1 MYRGACLC
9 LPSPFGAGFRKPA
22 RHSRALEKTPGRAR
36 RLGVCLAALGA
47 TRAPSQCPPVLIP
60 GLAFSIGPRLGVA
73 ASRLTSRYCG
83 ATFAAER
90 AGVQATCRLASLNP
104 GPAALAS
111 FLGYH
116 KLPLSSVCPTHSA
129 ARSSHLLR
137 GETWAI
143 ARPRADPAM
152 SPPPTPACCCGGVA
166 PQQLNTLM
174 LRWGPSAG
182 TARGVWP
189 CPALSIDLGR
199 VLLAPFL
206 CFLSLHFLG
215 VADRR

>member
-1 MYRGACLC
+1 M
-9 LPSPFGAGFRKPA
+9 
-22 RHSRALEKTPGRAR
+22 
-36 RLGVCLAALGA
+36 CLAALGA

-90 AGVQATCRLASLNP
+90 AGVQAPCFLVSLNP

-116 KLPLSSVCPTHSA
+116 KLPLSSVCPAHSA

-143 ARPRADPAM
+143 ARPAQFLPRPLPA
-152 SPPPTPACCCGGVA
+152 SCLLLWWCRTTAAEHTDVEVGTLCRDRKRGLGLA
-166 PQQLNTLM
+166 QLCL
-174 LRWGPSAG
+174 
-182 TARGVWP
+182 
-189 CPALSIDLGR
+189 
-199 VLLAPFL
+199 
-206 CFLSLHFLG
+206 
-215 VADRR
+215 